1 MQTREQLNRRHFIRS
16 TTFAS
21 LGAGLSLTH
30 NKSEAARPK
39 NVSEFRGIE
48 LACASICCDGF
59 GNQGHRPTFELLP
72 QTPFRNVE
80 FNLWYPNTITPA
92 YIKSIKERCNQ
103 HKLHP
108 VSLQG
113 SSFGGEGNA
122 GIIKDLS
129 HKLALMERCQELGC
143 RRLKFTGAR
152 RGTQGGLDSIIA
164 VLKELSPAA
173 EEKGMLI
180 LLENHANNVLERIED
195 YDTIFS
201 QIDSP
206 NVGLCLDT
214 GHFEGVSVG
223 LSEVLDRF
231 HSRTLHVDLKDCR
244 KRGAGHDTVV
254 FGEGVTDFK
263 AFLTQ
268 LIRYQYSGYLVI
280 EQAWR
285 DPKEPLLDNLKA
297 AYNFFHPYESSQ
309 A

>member
-1 MQTREQLNRRHFIRS
+1 MQAREALNRRQFIQSS
-16 TTFAS
+16 TVAAI
-21 LGAGLSLTH
+21 GAGLSIHPVTGQT
-30 NKSEAARPK
+30 RPK
-39 NVSEFRGIE
+39 NVNEFRGIE
-48 LACASICCDGF
+48 LAVASICCDGF
-59 GNQGHRPTFELLP
+59 GNQGHRPTFDLLP
-72 QTPFRNVE
+72 QTSFRNVE
-80 FNLWYPNTITPA
+80 FNLWYPNTVTPS
-92 YIKSIKERCNQ
+92 YIRSLKKRCNQ
-103 HKLHP
+103 HQLIP

-122 GIIKDLS
+122 EIIKDLS
-129 HKLALMERCQELGC
+129 HKLALMDRCQELGC

-164 VLKELSPAA
+164 VLKELAPAA

-195 YDTIFS
+195 YDRIFS

-214 GHFEGVSVG
+214 GHFEGVDIG
-223 LSEVLDRF
+223 LQDVLERF

-244 KRGAGHDTVV
+244 QRGGGHDTVV

-263 AFLTQ
+263 TFLTQ
-268 LIRYQYSGYLVI
+268 LISYRYAGYLVI

-285 DPKEPLLDNLKA
+285 EPKEPLLENLKA
-297 AYNFFHPYESSQ
+297 AYELFHPFESNP